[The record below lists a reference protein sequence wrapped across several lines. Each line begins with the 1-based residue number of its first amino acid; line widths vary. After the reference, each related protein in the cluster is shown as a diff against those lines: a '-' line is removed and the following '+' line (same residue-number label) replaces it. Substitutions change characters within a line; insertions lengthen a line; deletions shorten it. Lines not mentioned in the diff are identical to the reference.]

1 MDLTTRHRHS
11 AWAIL
16 VALPLMALVAC
27 GGTDPAPSTAAPT
40 VAKPLGG
47 ATVASIP
54 TAVTTRDPYAVPTAS
69 PGAGPRITVTA
80 TAAPPTSTA
89 VPVPTQGPSLT
100 QVATVAPA
108 TPAAVATTPATP
120 TVASIPAT
128 ATTTAPTV
136 VPTSAP
142 APVTE
147 GLEFKIQAEKSSAS
161 FRVNEQL
168 AGRDLPNDAVG
179 TTKAVSGQLVF
190 AKDGTLSPDKSL
202 IVVDLNTLK
211 TDSGSRDN
219 YFKRNTLEVDKFPNA
234 SFALSKAEGMPSPL
248 PSKGEASFTMTG
260 MTTIHGVQKEVTWR
274 VTAKRDGATIT
285 GKATATVTFGD
296 FGMTIPRAAA
306 VLSVKDEI
314 RLEID
319 LTATAE

>member
-1 MDLTTRHRHS
+1 MDLTTRRCHS
-11 AWAIL
+11 VLAFL
-16 VALPLMALVAC
+16 VALPLLTLVAC
-27 GGTDPAPSTAAPT
+27 GGSDPAPSAAAPT
-40 VAKPLGG
+40 AKPVGG
-47 ATVASIP
+47 ATVASIA

-89 VPVPTQGPSLT
+89 VLVPTQVPALT

-108 TPAAVATTPATP
+108 IPAVVATTPATATVASTPAAVATT
-120 TVASIPAT
+120 AS
-128 ATTTAPTV
+128 TV
-136 VPTSAP
+136 VPTLAS

-190 AKDGTLSPDKSL
+190 ANDGTLSPDRSL

-219 YFKRNTLEVDKFPNA
+219 YFKRNTLEVVKFPNA

-248 PSKGEASFTMTG
+248 PAKGEASFTMTG

>member
-11 AWAIL
+11 AFAFL
-16 VALPLMALVAC
+16 LAVPLMTLVAC
-27 GGTDPAPSTAAPT
+27 GGSDPSPSAAAPT
-40 VAKPLGG
+40 AAKPVGG
-47 ATVASIP
+47 ATVASIA
-54 TAVTTRDPYAVPTAS
+54 TVVTTRDPYAVPTAS

-80 TAAPPTSTA
+80 TAAPPTSTT
-89 VPVPTQGPSLT
+89 VPMPTQVPALT

-108 TPAAVATTPATP
+108 TPAAVATTQATP
-120 TVASIPAT
+120 TVEAA
-128 ATTTAPTV
+128 APTAAPSV
-136 VPTSAP
+136 VPTSMP

-147 GLEFKIQAEKSSAS
+147 GLSFKIQAEKSSAT

-190 AKDGTLSPDKSL
+190 APDGTLSPDKSL
-202 IVVDLNTLK
+202 ILVDLNTLK

-219 YFKRNTLEVDKFPNA
+219 YLKRNTLEVDKFPNA
-234 SFALSKAEGMPSPL
+234 SFAPSKAEGMPSPL
-248 PSKGEASFTMTG
+248 PAAGEASFTMTG
-260 MTTIHGVQKEVTWR
+260 MTSIHGIQKEVTWK

-285 GKATATVTFGD
+285 GKATATVMFGD

-319 LTATAE
+319 LSATAE

>member
-1 MDLTTRHRHS
+1 MDLTTPRLHP
-11 AWAIL
+11 ALAFL
-16 VALPLMALVAC
+16 VALPLLALLAC
-27 GGTDPAPSTAAPT
+27 GGPDPASSAAAPT
-40 VAKPLGG
+40 AAKPVGG
-47 ATVASIP
+47 ATVAGIA

-69 PGAGPRITVTA
+69 PGAGLRITVTA

-89 VPVPTQGPSLT
+89 VAVPTQVPALT
-100 QVATVAPA
+100 QVAAVARA
-108 TPAAVATTPATP
+108 TSAAVASTPATP
-120 TVASIPAT
+120 TIASTPVAV
-128 ATTTAPTV
+128 TTTAATV
-136 VPTSAP
+136 APISAP
-142 APVTE
+142 APVSE
-147 GLEFKIQAEKSSAS
+147 GLAFKIQAEKSSAS

-190 AKDGTLSPDKSL
+190 AKDGALSPDKSL
-202 IVVDLNTLK
+202 ILVDLNTLR

-219 YFKRNTLEVDKFPNA
+219 YFKRNTLEVEKFPNA
-234 SFALSKAEGMPSPL
+234 SFAPSKAEGMPSPL
-248 PSKGEASFTMTG
+248 PTTGEASFTMTG
-260 MTTIHGVQKEVTWR
+260 MTTIHGVQKEVTWK

-285 GKATATVTFGD
+285 GKASASVTFGD